1 MLNHCGEF
9 GATILFAGNFPGRT
23 QTMSLAI
30 YGRYEAGDLD
40 TALVLAAILLLASV
54 LVLLVGWALN
64 CWHTVTLEDDELS
77 LLMMLRMAGVVLWPL
92 GGVLGY
98 VSA

>member
-1 MLNHCGEF
+1 V
-9 GATILFAGNFPGRT
+9 I
-23 QTMSLAI
+23 
-30 YGRYEAGDLD
+30 D
-40 TALVLAAILLLASV
+40 LVLILMLACVAAQLLRLAQGWLSHMLV